1 MRYYLIAACTCMA
14 ALRVAAVPF
23 VVTWLMFAPAASAEA
38 AAAGAAEA
46 ATFVLDN
53 GMQVVVVPQRR
64 VPVVV
69 QMVWYKVGS
78 ADEPPGQSGIA
89 HLFEHLMFKATSNHA
104 AGELDEAVTASGGNH
119 NAFTSFDYTAYY
131 QQVPTGALGE
141 MMAFEADRMRNL
153 ILSDEA
159 LETERQVVLE
169 ERLGSVENRPE
180 SLLSESVYA
189 TLFQNHPYGR
199 DIIGWRHEIDA
210 ITRQQLVDFYNRYY
224 TPNNAILVVVGDV
237 DARDVRRLARETYGK
252 IPRGPELPPRVRPME
267 PEPATLRSVKIS
279 DPRVS
284 LPSFSRV
291 WLAPSRF
298 SEDGKAAD
306 ALRVLSNILGGGKRS
321 RLYRELV
328 VNKRIA
334 SGVFAYLNTRMRDY
348 SLLNVEA
355 TPLTADKL
363 DEVERAVTAEM
374 EKIAADGVS
383 EDELRTTKK
392 VLASALIFAD
402 QSQISRA
409 LEFGQTL
416 AIGGTVDDVARARER
431 IEAVTA
437 DEIRDAAKKYFDPR
451 RSVAGYL
458 LPEEGDKK

>member
-1 MRYYLIAACTCMA
+1 MRYYKIAACMA
-14 ALRVAAVPF
+14 ALRVAAAVPF
-23 VVTWLMFAPAASAEA
+23 VVIWLMFAPAASAEA
-38 AAAGAAEA
+38 AATGTTEAE
-46 ATFVLDN
+46 TFVLDN
-53 GMQVVVVPQRR
+53 GMQVVVIPQRR

-89 HLFEHLMFKATSNHA
+89 HLFEHLMFKATSNHE

-119 NAFTSFDYTAYY
+119 NAFTSYDYTVYF

-159 LETERQVVLE
+159 LKTERQVVLE

-180 SLLSESVYA
+180 GLLSESVHA

-237 DARDVRRLARETYGK
+237 DAQGVRRLAGETYGK
-252 IPRGPELPPRVRPME
+252 IPRGPELPPRVRTME

-291 WLAPSRF
+291 WLLPAYF
-298 SEDGKAAD
+298 SKDRKALD
-306 ALRVLSNILGGGKRS
+306 ALGVLSTVLGGDKRS

-334 SGVFAYLNTRMRDY
+334 SGVSAHLDTSMRDY
-348 SLLNVEA
+348 SLLKVDA

-363 DEVERAVTAEM
+363 DEVERAVTVEM

-383 EDELRTTKK
+383 EDELRTAKK
-392 VLASALIFAD
+392 VLASRLIFAN

-409 LEFGQTL
+409 FEYGQTL